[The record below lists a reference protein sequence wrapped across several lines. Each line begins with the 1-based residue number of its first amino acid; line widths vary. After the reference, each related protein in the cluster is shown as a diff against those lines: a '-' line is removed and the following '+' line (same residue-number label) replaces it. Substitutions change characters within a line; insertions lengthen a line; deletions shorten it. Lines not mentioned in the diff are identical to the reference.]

1 MTYRDKLQYLLV
13 RKLRIANKEAK
24 QLIADGLI
32 TVNNT
37 IVFDNVIVLVTDS
50 VSYNNIIVQEPKQML
65 YIALYKPRGIEAT
78 LNETISDNLK
88 ALLPFDEKLFP
99 VGRLDKESE
108 GLLLM
113 TNDGDLFNK
122 ITKPGSQIEKEY
134 IVTVDKPIDENFVV
148 RMSNGIEIMG
158 QLTLPCKVKP
168 IDDYTFRIIL
178 TQGLNRQIRRM
189 CYKLN
194 YEVLTLKRIRI
205 DNVVL
210 GDLKPGEYKKLNHL

>member
-24 QLIADGLI
+24 QLIESGAI
-32 TVNNT
+32 AVNNT
-37 IVFDNVIVLVTDS
+37 IVFDNELISITDS
-50 VSYNNIIVQEPKQML
+50 VSYNNNVVQEPKQML
-65 YIALYKPRGIEAT
+65 YIALYKPRGIETT
-78 LNETISDNLK
+78 LNEGIDDNLK
-88 ALLPFDEKLFP
+88 SLLPFNEKLFP

-113 TNDGDLFNK
+113 TNDGNLFNR

-134 IVTVDKPIDENFVV
+134 IVTVDKPIDENFEQ

-158 QLTLPCKVKP
+158 QLTLPCKLMP
-168 IDDYTFRIIL
+168 IDAYTFRIIL

-205 DNVVL
+205 DNLLL
-210 GDLKPGEYKKLNHL
+210 GDLKPGEYKTLATI

>member
-65 YIALYKPRGIEAT
+65 YITLYKPRGIETT

-134 IVTVDKPIDENFVV
+134 IVTVDKPIDENFVA

-205 DNVVL
+205 DNVLL
-210 GDLKPGEYKKLNHL
+210 GDLKPGEYKKLRQL

>member
-24 QLIADGLI
+24 QLIGAGAI
-32 TVNNT
+32 IVNNT

-50 VSYNNIIVQEPKQML
+50 VSYNNIIVQEPKEML
-65 YIALYKPRGIEAT
+65 YIALYKPRGIETT

-88 ALLPFDEKLFP
+88 AQLPFDEKLFP

-134 IVTVDKPIDENFVV
+134 IVTVDKPIDENFVA

-205 DNVVL
+205 DNVLL
-210 GDLKPGEYKKLNHL
+210 GDLKSGEYKKLDQL

>member
-24 QLIADGLI
+24 QLIESGAI
-32 TVNNT
+32 AVNNT
-37 IVFDNVIVLVTDS
+37 IVFDNVLISITDS
-50 VSYNNIIVQEPKQML
+50 VSYKNNVVQEPKQML
-65 YIALYKPRGIEAT
+65 YIALYKPRGIETT
-78 LNETISDNLK
+78 LNEGIDDNLK
-88 ALLPFDEKLFP
+88 SLLPFNEKLFP

-113 TNDGDLFNK
+113 TNDGNLFNR

-134 IVTVDKPIDENFVV
+134 IVTVDKPIDENFVQ

-158 QLTLPCKVKP
+158 QLTLPCKLMT
-168 IDDYTFRIIL
+168 IDAYTFRIIL

-194 YEVLTLKRIRI
+194 YGVLILKRIRI
-205 DNVVL
+205 DNVLL
-210 GDLKPGEYKKLNHL
+210 GDLKPGEYKILATI

>member
-24 QLIADGLI
+24 KLIESGAI
-32 TVNNT
+32 AVNNT
-37 IVFDNVIVLVTDS
+37 IVFDNVLINVTDS
-50 VSYNNIIVQEPKQML
+50 VSYNNNLVQEPKQML
-65 YIALYKPRGIEAT
+65 YIALYKPRGIETT
-78 LNETISDNLK
+78 LNESIVDNLK
-88 ALLPFDEKLFP
+88 SLLPFDEKLFP

-122 ITKPGSQIEKEY
+122 ITKPGSGIEKEY
-134 IVTVDKPIDENFVV
+134 IVTVDKPIDETFVQH
-148 RMSNGIEIMG
+148 MSNGIEIMG
-158 QLTLPCKVKP
+158 QLTLPCKVMP
-168 IDDYTFRIIL
+168 IDAYTFRIIL

-194 YEVLTLKRIRI
+194 YGVLTLKRIRI
-205 DNVVL
+205 DNILL
-210 GDLKPGEYKKLNHL
+210 GDLKPGEYKTLATI